1 MGEVCYFEITSPLN
15 ESLMIF
21 TNPRF
26 FTSLL
31 FDMFLPNLLSW
42 QTRYLLVWNAN
53 CLLQTVSWYGMP
65 LRDNFPDAAMKLTA
79 KHRKPSLLFHF
90 VDYFNF
96 FNFCHVRPFFDKI
109 SVFHFKN
116 FTTWSWW
123 SSGSSW
129 SLVSSLPEPHQYWS
143 SVGILA
149 HKSWLPTSLSLS
161 VTHWPTLLL
170 DCLVTLNTLH
180 RFLIILNIFL
190 SFNVSLNFFLRVV
203 RLNLSLGLEFS
214 RERIS
219 QQFHRFLLILNSSV
233 NFIIYCLVNTQ
244 NLLSSTH
251 YKLNLQSM
259 TDETYVNGTYHM
271 KAIFR
276 MKGIM
281 HCYCYC
287 YRHLC

>member
-1 MGEVCYFEITSPLN
+1 MVN
-15 ESLMIF
+15 
-21 TNPRF
+21 
-26 FTSLL
+26 
-31 FDMFLPNLLSW
+31 D
-42 QTRYLLVWNAN
+42 
-53 CLLQTVSWYGMP
+53 
-65 LRDNFPDAAMKLTA
+65 
-79 KHRKPSLLFHF
+79 H
-90 VDYFNF
+90 
-96 FNFCHVRPFFDKI
+96 
-109 SVFHFKN
+109 
-116 FTTWSWW
+116 W

-143 SVGILA
+143 SVGILT

-281 HCYCYC
+281 HCYCYFVSSPLLIWC
-287 YRHLC
+287 YLPNRWDPNSRSNWRKPCIFLAPSKTHSGTFLHSWKRKILVYIFDAKFKIWLTQEATNISQRRSP